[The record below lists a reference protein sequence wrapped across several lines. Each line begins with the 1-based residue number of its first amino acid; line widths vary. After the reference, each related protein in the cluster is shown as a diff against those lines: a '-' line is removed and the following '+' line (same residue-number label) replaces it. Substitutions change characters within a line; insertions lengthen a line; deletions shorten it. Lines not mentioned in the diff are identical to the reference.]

1 MQPRHAGASLLTQ
14 VEVKRSISLL
24 TAADWLRL
32 HKVARAFCRDAAFEA
47 DDLLQEAFQRALDGT
62 RHCTRTLDIVHFLA
76 GVMRSIASDWRKA
89 RKRRPEMNLV
99 TQTGALREVVLQVR
113 DNSPVAEEVLAVNEE
128 AGRLQA
134 AIFALFVDDAL
145 AQRLLEGIM
154 DGLAGAQLRS
164 LTGLSETEFASK
176 RRLIRRRV
184 DKAYPKDWTP

>member
-1 MQPRHAGASLLTQ
+1 L
-14 VEVKRSISLL
+14 
-24 TAADWLRL
+24 
-32 HKVARAFCRDAAFEA
+32 CRDAAFGA

-62 RHCTRTLDIVHFLA
+62 RQCARTLDIVHFLA